1 MRTKSL
7 TALLFSV
14 TGALLLAA
22 TPASAESSAAACSS
36 AGGTYIKDG
45 GTSFCQF
52 SVGNSDNTKTVDQK
66 GSFKSS
72 HEEGLT
78 NPGGTKPPGQ
88 QGGNRLP

>member
-1 MRTKSL
+1 MRTKS
-7 TALLFSV
+7 TALLLAV
-14 TGALLLAA
+14 TGALLVAVTPALAA
-22 TPASAESSAAACSS
+22 SDAAACTA
-36 AGGTYIKDG
+36 AGGTYVKDG
-45 GTSFCQF
+45 GTSVCQLP
-52 SVGNSDNTKTVDQK
+52 VGNSDNTKDIDQK

>member
-1 MRTKSL
+1 MSR
-7 TALLFSV
+7 TALLIGV

-22 TPASAESSAAACSS
+22 TPASAISDGAACTE
-36 AGGTYIKDG
+36 AGGTPVKEG

-52 SVGNSDNTKTVDQK
+52 PVGNSDNTKIIDQK